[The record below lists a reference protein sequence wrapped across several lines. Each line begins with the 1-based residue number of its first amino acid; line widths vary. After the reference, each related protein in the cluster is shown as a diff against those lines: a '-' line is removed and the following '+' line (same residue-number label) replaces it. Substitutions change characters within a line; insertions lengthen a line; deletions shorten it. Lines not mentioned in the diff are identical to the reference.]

1 MCTAFVT
8 PSIELN
14 TIIHSCNVLM
24 NRKGDPFYGAQ
35 NTSDIY
41 YISIQLMI
49 DGETVQIG
57 EK

>member
-1 MCTAFVT
+1 
-8 PSIELN
+8 
-14 TIIHSCNVLM
+14 M

-49 DGETVQIG
+49 DGWGDSPDRGGIEEVITSYISIDII
-57 EK
+57 